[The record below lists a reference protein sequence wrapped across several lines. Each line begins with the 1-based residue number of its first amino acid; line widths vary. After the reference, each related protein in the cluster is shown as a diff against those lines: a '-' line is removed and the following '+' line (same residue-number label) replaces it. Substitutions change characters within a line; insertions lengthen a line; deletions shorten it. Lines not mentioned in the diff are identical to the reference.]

1 LKKPLRSLRL
11 CGEIFDVP
19 SFFGEIIMTT
29 KIGFIGPGIMGRPMA
44 LNLLKAGHA
53 LAVYGRRPQTT
64 QPLTQAGATAYASP
78 KEVAANADVII
89 TMVSD
94 TPDVEQVIFG
104 DNGVVHGARSGS
116 VVVDMSTI
124 SPSATRRFAAELAKR
139 GVEMLDAPV
148 SGGEAGAI
156 NATLSIMVGGKP
168 QIFERVKPLF
178 EAMGKNIVHVGD
190 HGSGQVAK
198 ACNNLVI
205 AVTLEGIAEA
215 FALARKCDVDLSKV
229 REALMGGSAYSKVLE
244 IHAKRILDRDFK
256 PGFKARLHQKD
267 LNISMDEARNLGVAM
282 PATAVATQNMNALVG
297 SGDGDLDSSALA
309 KIVERLNGI
318 KS

>member
-1 LKKPLRSLRL
+1 
-11 CGEIFDVP
+11 
-19 SFFGEIIMTT
+19 MTM
-29 KIGFIGPGIMGRPMA
+29 KIGFIGPGIMGRPMV
-44 LNLLKAGHA
+44 LNLRKAGFPVW
-53 LAVYGRRPQTT
+53 VYGRRAETLK
-64 QPLTQAGATAYASP
+64 PLTDAGATASASP
-78 KEVAANADVII
+78 KDVAAAADI
-89 TMVSD
+89 TVVMVSD

-104 DNGVVHGARSGS
+104 DNGIVHGARRGS

-124 SPSATRRFAAELAKR
+124 SPSATRQFATDLAKR

-168 QIFERVKPLF
+168 EVFARAKPMF
-178 EAMGKNIVHVGD
+178 EAMGKNIVHIGD

-205 AVTLEGIAEA
+205 AVTLEGVAEA
-215 FALARKCDVDLSKV
+215 FALASKCNVDLGKV
-229 REALMGGSAYSKVLE
+229 REALLGGSAYSKVLE
-244 IHAKRILDRDFK
+244 IHAKRILERDFK

-267 LNISMDEARNLGVAM
+267 LHISMDEARKFGVAM
-282 PATAVATQNMNALVG
+282 PATAVATQHMNALVG
-297 SGDGDLDSSALA
+297 AGDGDLDSSALA
-309 KIVERLNGI
+309 KVVERLNG

>member
-1 LKKPLRSLRL
+1 MEKN
-11 CGEIFDVP
+11 
-19 SFFGEIIMTT
+19 
-29 KIGFIGPGIMGRPMA
+29 IGLIGPGIMGRPMG
-44 LNLLKAGHA
+44 LNLRKAGYMVC
-53 LAVYGRRPQTT
+53 VYARRPEAMT
-64 QPLTQAGATAYASP
+64 PLVEAGAAACRSP
-78 KEVAANADVII
+78 KEVAMRCDVII

-94 TPDVEQVIFG
+94 TPDVQQVIFG
-104 DNGVVHGARSGS
+104 EEGVAHGARAGS

-124 SPSATRRFAAELAKR
+124 SPSETRRFAAELGKR

-156 NATLSIMVGGKP
+156 NATLSIMVGGKAEV
-168 QIFERVKPLF
+168 FARVKPVF

-190 HGSGQVAK
+190 HGAGQVAK

-205 AVTLEGIAEA
+205 AVTLEGVAEA
-215 FALARKCDVDLSKV
+215 FSLARKANVDLAKV

-267 LNISMDEARNLGVAM
+267 LHISMDEARKLGVSM
-282 PATAVATQNMNALVG
+282 PATAVATQNMNALIG
-297 SGDGDLDSSALA
+297 AGDGDLDSSALA
-309 KIVERLNGI
+309 KVVEQLNGI
-318 KS
+318 KI